1 MSDNRTANHRHWA
14 IAGVPEHTLRESLT
28 NEIHARPPPS
38 LVAPCRISHLALMS
52 GERSAQLERTHI
64 VDLCRRF
71 GVAEPPS
78 DGIFWHV
85 DLGPF
90 RLNWER
96 HTEFSTYAFI
106 RQGPIDHPF
115 RDGVID
121 RVPADWLVGLQGEI
135 LVAIH
140 VELESK
146 SAPERSHETL
156 IDLFA
161 SDNLAASTLAGGTAR
176 GWTDFRLQG
185 DGFSRILV
193 RDQGMTVRQAGRV
206 VQRLVEIET
215 YRMMALLGFPLA
227 RRIGG
232 QVSDAEA
239 ALGHLTEQL
248 AAGDGSINDAD
259 LLERVTTLA
268 AEVER
273 LSAAVNYRFSATRA
287 YYALVQRRIQD
298 LREQRLEGRPTIQ
311 EFMERRLAPAVRTC
325 ESVSDRL
332 AVLSERVSRAANLL
346 RTRVDVA
353 LEQQNRDLLTS
364 MDRRAQL
371 QLRLQ
376 ETVEGLSVVVIS
388 YYLTGLLNYGLKSLE
403 SAAVPIDA
411 TLWTGLAVPV
421 VVLLVWLGMRRLRRA
436 VLHQPN

>member
-1 MSDNRTANHRHWA
+1 MPDNRTANYRHWA
-14 IAGVPEHTLRESLT
+14 VAGVPEHALRESLT
-28 NEIHARPPPS
+28 NEIHARPPPP
-38 LVAPCRISHLALMS
+38 LTAPCRISHLALVS
-52 GERSAQLERTHI
+52 GEGGAQRERDH
-64 VDLCRRF
+64 VVELCRRF
-71 GVAEPPS
+71 GVAEPPAEA
-78 DGIFWHV
+78 IFWHV

-106 RQGPIDHPF
+106 RQGPIAHPF
-115 RDGVID
+115 RDCVIE
-121 RVPADWLVGLQGEI
+121 RVPVDWLAGMAGEV

-140 VELESK
+140 LELEPGD
-146 SAPERSHETL
+146 APERVNDELT
-156 IDLFA
+156 DLFA
-161 SDNLAASTLAGGTAR
+161 SDNIAASIMAGGAAR

-185 DGFSRILV
+185 DGFSRVLL
-193 RDQGMTVRQAGRV
+193 RDQGMSVRQAGRV
-206 VQRLVEIET
+206 VQRLLEIET

-232 QVSDAEA
+232 QVSDAEG
-239 ALGHLTEQL
+239 ALGRLTEQL
-248 AAGDGSINDAD
+248 SDDEAGISETD
-259 LLERVTTLA
+259 LLVQVTALA

-273 LSAAVNYRFSATRA
+273 LSATVNYRFSATRA
-287 YYALVQRRIQD
+287 YYALVQRRIQE

-311 EFMERRLAPAVRTC
+311 EFMDRRLAPAVRTC
-325 ESVSDRL
+325 ESVSERL

-346 RTRVDVA
+346 RTRVDVG

-403 SAAVPIDA
+403 TADVPIDA
-411 TLWTGLAVPV
+411 TLWTGLAVPFIV
-421 VVLLVWLGMRRLRRA
+421 FFVWLGMRCLRRK
-436 VLHQPN
+436 VMQHP